1 MPATLSK
8 KRFWVCSCE
17 FCEIFKNTF
26 YTQHLR
32 ATAYEDAVY
41 RNDSLETSA
50 IEFNNTNKSG
60 YYSQQF
66 Q

>member
-1 MPATLSK
+1 M
-8 KRFWVCSCE
+8 CSCE

-41 RNDSLETSA
+41 RNDSLEMSA